1 MEALPEEFWQGVEQ
15 FNQQEYYSCHDTLE
29 AIWMEAVAPEKQFYQ
44 GILQIAVGLYHLGNQ
59 NWRGAVVLMGEGISR
74 LAPYQPDYAGIDVE
88 LFLEQVGQLLRSLQQ
103 IGPDRV
109 MLVLAH
115 LGYGTSVQAV
125 PESEMLLEPLVLP
138 RISLLPEAAG

>member
-15 FNQQEYYSCHDTLE
+15 FNQQEYYTCHDTLE
-29 AIWMEAVAPEKQFYQ
+29 ALWMEAVAPDKQFYQ
-44 GILQIAVGLYHLGNQ
+44 GILQVAVGLYHLGNQ
-59 NWRGAVVLMGEGISR
+59 NWRGAVVLMGEGINR
-74 LAPYQPDYAGIDVE
+74 LAPYQPDYGGIDIA

-115 LGYGTSVQAV
+115 LGYGTSVQAA
-125 PESEMLLEPLVLP
+125 PEPEMLLEPLVLP
-138 RISLLPEAAG
+138 RLTLLSEAAG